1 MRRAFLLLA
10 LLLPGCGSAP
20 PAASH
25 HDPAAREPHPPC
37 ADLPV
42 TGERRA
48 TAPAREPFRPSRH
61 GFRFVNRF
69 EGSPLPGPL
78 RDSPLAAGR
87 PVPNTFGLCG
97 GMSLLAADYYH
108 AGLTPPSDAAPPA
121 QGTPLHEQIFTR
133 QVESLGDAGVMVLAF
148 REWMRLPDDDAHT
161 PHAPPGEPTAASRTR
176 DELPAILDR
185 LDRGELVPL
194 GLVLVR
200 APGND
205 RAPRSRPGAFWHNH
219 QVLAYAAEHRADA
232 TVIRIYDPN
241 YPDDD
246 ATILHVGPGGIERR
260 TGTHRTTRV
269 RGIFPMP
276 YQFKDPG

>member
-1 MRRAFLLLA
+1 MPRAFLLLA
-10 LLLPGCGSAP
+10 LLLAGCGSAP

-25 HDPAAREPHPPC
+25 HAPTAAREPQPPC
-37 ADLPV
+37 ADLPIAN
-42 TGERRA
+42 EA
-48 TAPAREPFRPSRH
+48 LAAAPSREPFRPSRH

-78 RDSPLAAGR
+78 RDSPLASGR

-97 GMSLLAADYYH
+97 GMSLLAADYFL
-108 AGLTPPSDAAPPA
+108 AGLTPPQDTAPPA

-148 REWMRLPDDDAHT
+148 REWMHLPDDDTSAR
-161 PHAPPGEPTAASRTR
+161 AGEPSASSRTR
-176 DELPAILDR
+176 DELPAILER

-200 APGND
+200 APGNE

-219 QVLAYAAEHRADA
+219 QVLAYAAERRADA
-232 TVIRIYDPN
+232 TIIRIYDPN
-241 YPDDD
+241 YPGDDD
-246 ATILHVGPGGIERR
+246 TILHLSHDAIERR
-260 TGTHRTTRV
+260 ATTGRPTRV
-269 RGIFPMP
+269 RGVFPMP
-276 YQFKDPG
+276 YAFKDPGR